1 MSHSQQGLGGTFGG
15 PQLFSFWYRKIID
28 NSWVEK
34 HLQPD
39 PLHVNVLSPSK
50 KLFDL
55 MEKVFSKEKVTD
67 FYRPHNE
74 KRSGDA
80 ARGKFDGKAIKN
92 LRSEEALE
100 DLKQN
105 FPAEK
110 EPFFQL
116 LRNLREVHE
125 IL

>member
-1 MSHSQQGLGGTFGG
+1 MKNMH
-15 PQLFSFWYRKIID
+15 ID
-28 NSWVEK
+28 SWVGK
-34 HLQPD
+34 HLPPD
-39 PLHVNVLSPSK
+39 PLHVNVLGPPK
-50 KLFDL
+50 NLFDL

-67 FYRPHNE
+67 FYRRHNE

-80 ARGKFDGKAIKN
+80 PGGKFDGKAIKN
-92 LRSEEALE
+92 LRSEEASE

-110 EPFFQL
+110 EPFVQL

-125 IL
+125 ICMKDLFGTRHKFQIQRKA

>member
-1 MSHSQQGLGGTFGG
+1 
-15 PQLFSFWYRKIID
+15 
-28 NSWVEK
+28 
-34 HLQPD
+34 
-39 PLHVNVLSPSK
+39 
-50 KLFDL
+50 

-67 FYRPHNE
+67 FYRRHNE

-80 ARGKFDGKAIKN
+80 AGGKFVGEAIKN
-92 LRSEEALE
+92 LQSEKALE

-110 EPFFQL
+110 EPFVQL

-125 IL
+125 ICMIDLFGTRHKFRIQRKA

>member
-1 MSHSQQGLGGTFGG
+1 MG
-15 PQLFSFWYRKIID
+15 R
-28 NSWVEK
+28 K
-34 HLQPD
+34 HLPPD
-39 PLHVNVLSPSK
+39 PLHVNVLGPPK
-50 KLFDL
+50 NLFDL

-67 FYRPHNE
+67 FYRRHNE

-80 ARGKFDGKAIKN
+80 AGGKFDGKAIKN

-110 EPFFQL
+110 EPFVQL

-125 IL
+125 ICMKDLFGTRQSSEYKKKLEEFEMTRKF

>member
-1 MSHSQQGLGGTFGG
+1 M
-15 PQLFSFWYRKIID
+15 D
-28 NSWVEK
+28 
-34 HLQPD
+34 
-39 PLHVNVLSPSK
+39 SK
-50 KLFDL
+50 ASAARPPACQCAWPAEEFFFDL
-55 MEKVFSKEKVTD
+55 MEKAFSKEKVTD
-67 FYRPHNE
+67 FYRRHNE

-80 ARGKFDGKAIKN
+80 PGGKLDGKPIKN

-110 EPFFQL
+110 EPFVQL

-125 IL
+125 ICMKDLFGTRHKFQIQRKA

>member
-1 MSHSQQGLGGTFGG
+1 MGRETSAARPPAFQCVG
-15 PQLFSFWYRKIID
+15 PPKS
-28 NSWVEK
+28 
-34 HLQPD
+34 
-39 PLHVNVLSPSK
+39 
-50 KLFDL
+50 LFDL

-67 FYRPHNE
+67 FYRRHNE
-74 KRSGDA
+74 KRSGGA

-110 EPFFQL
+110 EPFVQL

-125 IL
+125 ICMKDLFGTRHKF